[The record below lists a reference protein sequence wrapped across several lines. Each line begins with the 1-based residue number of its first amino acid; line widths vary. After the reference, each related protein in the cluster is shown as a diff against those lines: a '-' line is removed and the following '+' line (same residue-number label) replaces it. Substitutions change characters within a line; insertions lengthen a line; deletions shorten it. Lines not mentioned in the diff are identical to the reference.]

1 MTNPQRLPATDIP
14 STSKKRKAP
23 LQIIPIRNS
32 RVDRRS
38 RLLPLLH
45 PDHAQTSSHISSK
58 TTVNLD
64 GTHTTVSTFTPP
76 PTLQGLGNTPLL
88 NQINPILTNPLRFQ
102 HPSTPQTMPNP
113 PLTFTDNIL
122 DLGLPTYICKYCG
135 AYFWIHEALKKTR
148 KSQNPEYSMCCQ
160 LGAVDLPLLPE
171 TPPLLDRLL
180 DINGDAMSKH
190 YRTHIRSYN
199 AAFSWTSFGAKFDP
213 RLLNSRGPYSLV
225 LSGENYHYMGSLLP
239 PEGRPPRY
247 SQLYVH
253 DPTSEVTNRMSSV
266 RGEAHK
272 LNANLMAALQD
283 MIDNYNVLA
292 KSFRRVRDALREPT
306 NHNLRLR
313 IAGTRVEH
321 NRMYELP
328 TGTELAG
335 LIPGDFSPT
344 HDDRDIIVN
353 NRATGLCRIT
363 SLNPLFDSLHFP
375 MLFPHGNDGY
385 HNRIRYNP
393 LHRDPLKK
401 RKYVTQREYYC
412 FRLQYRQGE
421 GKTLIRSGKA
431 LQHFCIDAFT
441 TIEQNRLTYLR
452 LNQKKLRSDLYKG
465 LYDALNRGDLDS
477 RNIGHVINPSSFTGG
492 VRYMQQLYQDAI
504 AICRHYKNP
513 DLFITFTCNAQWPE
527 IVNAFKADVG
537 VHGEDKPMVIARV
550 FRMRLELLKE
560 DLQKGHFFGRSIAD
574 MHTVEFQK
582 RGLPHVH
589 IILWLADECKPK
601 TIDMVDKIISA
612 ELPDPLIDP
621 IGYDAVTKFM
631 IHGPCGESKPS
642 SPCMKNGRC
651 SKFFPKQFASK
662 TTFDPNGYVTYRRR
676 ETRVTVQKS
685 NATLDNRYVVPYN
698 RDLLVKYQ
706 AHINVEICHKGQLI
720 KYLFKY
726 ITKGPDR
733 SEVTAENASSRE
745 DPNRPIDEISQYLDC
760 RSLSSYEAVWRL
772 FSFKIHE
779 RSTPVF
785 RLCVHLPEQHQ
796 VTFTENQSIS
806 AVVNRPD
813 VEKTM
818 LTEWFTLNRT
828 YPSARQFT
836 YADIPQNFIWD
847 KQCSQWVP
855 RKQGFVI
862 GRIASVPPQANDVFY
877 LRLLLTKI
885 PGAISFQDLRTVNG
899 ILYNDY
905 RQACQAL
912 GLLATDD
919 EWNDVMAEV
928 SRWGMPPVI
937 RTTFVSLL
945 MFCHVTSPTQLFDQW
960 WPSMADDFRHR
971 LAQNTN
977 GPLDG
982 SGVNDLRN
990 QVLQSLQTLLHNYCS
1005 SLSHFRLPLPTS
1017 TTSIHRADDLV
1028 SQHLE
1033 FDILVEQTNYQR
1045 TRASLNTHQQ
1055 KAHDAILQSL
1065 LSNSGKLFFLYGH
1078 GGTGKTY
1085 LYNCIISR
1093 VRSLGQIAIVVASSG
1108 IAATLLPGG
1117 ITAHSQFK
1125 IPIEV
1130 DHASTC
1136 AVKKGTTLARLL
1148 ELATLIVWDEAP
1160 MVHKHSFEAV
1170 DRTLCDIMNT
1180 PTDGPNYKPFGG
1192 KTVILG
1198 GDFRQTLPVITNGTR
1213 GDNIEASLTRSYLW
1227 HYCTLLQLHTNM
1239 RVTPSPS
1246 TRETPPSFAG
1256 MQFSDWLL
1264 AIGDGRIAPERMANP
1279 TSSDWIRIPDCFI
1292 VPQSTDPIKDLI
1304 NRVYPDLVNNYHNV
1318 AYIRSRAIVA
1328 PTNDVV
1334 TEINDYIID
1343 RLPGEQHVYLSSDT
1357 LTSPGTD
1364 QAALEIEY
1372 PTEFLNG
1379 LSYNGMPEHRLRF
1392 KQYSIVMLLRNL
1404 NPAAGLCNGTR
1415 ILITHLGTNVIR
1427 GLIVGG
1433 TFEGTIAVIPRIVL
1447 DKTDPR
1453 WPFTLKRRQYPLRL
1467 CYGMTIN
1474 KSQGQTLDQIGIF
1487 LPAPVFS
1494 HGQLYVA
1501 LSRVRSAAGIHIVLQ
1516 NNSETEHNCTR
1527 NIVYEEIFQDLQ
1539 TDVASHTNA

>member
-1 MTNPQRLPATDIP
+1 
-14 STSKKRKAP
+14 
-23 LQIIPIRNS
+23 
-32 RVDRRS
+32 
-38 RLLPLLH
+38 
-45 PDHAQTSSHISSK
+45 
-58 TTVNLD
+58 
-64 GTHTTVSTFTPP
+64 
-76 PTLQGLGNTPLL
+76 
-88 NQINPILTNPLRFQ
+88 
-102 HPSTPQTMPNP
+102 
-113 PLTFTDNIL
+113 
-122 DLGLPTYICKYCG
+122 
-135 AYFWIHEALKKTR
+135 
-148 KSQNPEYSMCCQ
+148 MCCQ
-160 LGAVDLPLLPE
+160 LGVVDLPLLAE

-180 DINGDAMSKH
+180 DINGDALSKH

-239 PEGRPPRY
+239 PEGQPPRY
-247 SQLYVH
+247 SQLYLH
-253 DPTSEVTNRMSSV
+253 DPACEVADRMSSI
-266 RGEAHK
+266 GGQQHN
-272 LNANLMAALQD
+272 LNPNLMTSLQD
-283 MIDNYNVLA
+283 MLDVYNVLA
-292 KSFRRVRDALREPT
+292 KSFS
-306 NHNLRLR
+306 LRLR
-313 IAGTRVEH
+313 IAGTRVD
-321 NRMYELP
+321 NDRRYELP

-335 LIPGDFSPT
+335 LIPGDFTPT

-375 MLFPHGNDGY
+375 LLFPYGNDGY

-393 LHRDPLKK
+393 AYRDPTKK
-401 RKYVTQREYYC
+401 RKYVTQLSPILVSNNC
-412 FRLQYRQGE
+412 
-421 GKTLIRSGKA
+421 
-431 LQHFCIDAFT
+431 
-441 TIEQNRLTYLR
+441 
-452 LNQKKLRSDLYKG
+452 
-465 LYDALNRGDLDS
+465 
-477 RNIGHVINPSSFTGG
+477 TGG
-492 VRYMQQLYQDAI
+492 VRYMQQLYQDAM
-504 AICRHYKNP
+504 ALCRHYKNP

-527 IVNAFKADVG
+527 IVNAFKEDVG
-537 VHGEDKPMVIARV
+537 IHGEDKPMVIARV
-550 FRMRLELLKE
+550 FRMRLELLKD
-560 DLQKGHFFGRSIAD
+560 DLKTGTFFGRSIAD

-589 IILWLADECKPK
+589 IILWLADDCKPK
-601 TIDMVDKIISA
+601 TAALVDKIISA

-621 IGYDAVTKFM
+621 VGYDAVTKFM
-631 IHGPCGESKPS
+631 VHGPCGDSRPS
-642 SPCMKNGRC
+642 SPCMKHGRC
-651 SKFFPKQFASK
+651 SKFFPKQFATE
-662 TTFDPNGYVTYRRR
+662 TTFDSTGCVTYRRR
-676 ETRVTVQKS
+676 ETTVTAEKS
-685 NATLDNRYVVPYN
+685 NTILDNRHVVPYN

-706 AHINVEICHKGQLI
+706 AHINVEVCHKGQLI

-733 SEVTAENASSRE
+733 SEVAAHNTGTS
-745 DPNRPIDEISQYLDC
+745 EIAQYLDC
-760 RSLSSYEAVWRL
+760 RSISSYEAVWRL

-796 VTFTENQSIS
+796 VTFVGNQSVQ

-828 YPSARQFT
+828 YPSARKLT
-836 YADIPQNFIWD
+836 YAEIPQNFIWD

-885 PGAISFQDLRTVNG
+885 PGALTFEDLRTVNG
-899 ILYNDY
+899 IRYNDY

-919 EWNDVMAEV
+919 EWNEVMAEV
-928 SRWGMPPVI
+928 SRWGMPPLI
-937 RTTFVSLL
+937 RTTF
-945 MFCHVTSPTQLFDQW
+945 W
-960 WPSMADDFRHR
+960 WPSMSDDFRRR
-971 LAQNTN
+971 LEQNSN
-977 GPLDG
+977 GPLEG
-982 SGVNDLRN
+982 SLVARLRN
-990 QVLQSLQTLLHNYCS
+990 QVLQSMQTLLHNYGS
-1005 SLSHFRLPLPTS
+1005 SLSHFHLPLPTS
-1017 TTSIHRADDLV
+1017 PTSMNREYDLV
-1028 SQHLE
+1028 SQHLA
-1033 FDILVEQTNYQR
+1033 FDISHEQTNYHHSR
-1045 TRASLNTHQQ
+1045 SCLNEDQK
-1055 KAHDAILQSL
+1055 KAHDAILQSVH
-1065 LSNSGKLFFLYGH
+1065 SGSGKLFFLYGH
-1078 GGTGKTY
+1078 GGTGKTF

-1093 VRSLGQIAIVVASSG
+1093 VRSLGQIAI
-1108 IAATLLPGG
+1108 
-1117 ITAHSQFK
+1117 

-1136 AVKKGTTLARLL
+1136 AIKKGTTLARLL

-1170 DRTLCDIMNT
+1170 DRTLCDIMNK
-1180 PTDGPNYKPFGG
+1180 PTEGPDYKPFGG

-1198 GDFRQTLPVITNGTR
+1198 GDFRQTLPVITHGTR

-1227 HYCTLLQLHTNM
+1227 TYCTLLQLHTNM
-1239 RVTPSPS
+1239 RVTPSAP
-1246 TRETPPSFAG
+1246 ETTTLFDG

-1264 AIGDGRIAPERMANP
+1264 AVGDGRVTP
-1279 TSSDWIRIPDCFI
+1279 TRLPNSTTSDWIHVPECFI
-1292 VPQSTDPIKDLI
+1292 IPRSPHPIKELI
-1304 NRVYPDLVNNYHNV
+1304 NRVYPDLLNNYHNV

-1334 TEINDYIID
+1334 TEINNYILAK
-1343 RLPGEQHVYLSSDT
+1343 LPGQEHIYLSSDT

-1364 QAALEIEY
+1364 QTALEIEY

-1379 LSYNGMPEHRLRF
+1379 LSYNGMPEHQLRF

-1433 TFEGTIAVIPRIVL
+1433 TFEGTIAIIPRIVL
-1447 DKTDPR
+1447 DKTDPK

-1487 LPAPVFS
+1487 LPTPVFS

-1516 NNSETEHNCTR
+1516 DTSKADYNCTR
-1527 NIVYEEIFQDLQ
+1527 NIVYTEIFQDLQ
-1539 TDVASHTNA
+1539 IQETSSVPRSM